1 MVEVEGDVWSRGL
14 VGDNGREAGLLAIL
28 EAGEMRSQ
36 GFDKMLLMPL
46 SRRDE
51 RIVQLRLR

>member
-1 MVEVEGDVWSRGL
+1 VEGDVWSRGL

-36 GFDKMLLMPL
+36 GFDKMLSMPV
-46 SRRDE
+46 
-51 RIVQLRLR
+51 VQKR